1 MLREIKIIYLGVYLL
16 MAVFFLKT
24 LYIPIR
30 TIYPETDLWWFMPT
44 FNWHFEGIKSFS
56 QFLDFLF
63 SPQPPMYG
71 LFFFKAYFIP
81 ILYLFGTNPQYFIFV
96 SLIMHFMCSGLVF
109 LVSRKMGL
117 NFQASI
123 FSSLT
128 FLTLFAHFNY
138 YTWPSSVHHIAIVFF
153 VLLVLSLYLHTDSMI
168 KEGKGYYS
176 YYILTLLANLAASF
190 NRANI
195 FVLPLMILAHILICS
210 GNGEKR
216 VKNYDI
222 WLPLFITY
230 LVYPLYTFTQAGDL
244 LIVPMFSLGKIAA
257 VKYPILFM
265 SGLLSLFL
273 FRAAL
278 VQYNK
283 LKGSSRRLLIG
294 IARGILIIAIAGFL
308 YQKNKLP
315 ILTLLPYLMGLPFVS
330 ILLSFLEPLQTAFSI
345 SSISPYY
352 KFPWTVSSAFGVLF
366 ALSLLVIF
374 IKVFVLEKKQLIVLL
389 IWYVMSTFFFIQ
401 RQDFI
406 PSRYFVH
413 ISPVF
418 CIIFSS
424 VMIYLYDNFMDSIKL
439 TGNKARAF
447 ILALIFVFLC
457 VPNIFAIRLEMWRGR
472 LTNTFYIYDD
482 IKTANLIKTDL
493 SKSSNNPVAKNIY
506 INNVVPMPSKEYWDF
521 SPADPLNYDN
531 FRFLLAQVFDNKSM
545 RHVNINK
552 VPAESKGQKI
562 YSINDEGVTNE
573 QGSSIE
579 RFSALSQEGLKE
591 MRLRNNKKAV
601 ELFKSA
607 AKEKPFLLK
616 YVLSGHE
623 LKSLKWLTDGLG
635 LREWVRRIYY
645 TYNWDEKPAAKNV
658 HVSKMINNEIDRY
671 VLCLF
676 YLSYLEH
683 LSGNDDESYYW
694 FRQVGFLESG
704 YMSWL
709 SQSPAVK
716 NDEKMA
722 AFLGSIDNYR
732 FKYRAY
738 IRMYGNLPE
747 SLNSL
752 DFLVRLTLTKQG
764 WQII

>member
-24 LYIPIR
+24 LYIPIM
-30 TIYPETDLWWFMPT
+30 TIYPETDLWWMMPT
-44 FNWHFEGIKSFS
+44 FNWHLEDIKSFS
-56 QFLDFLF
+56 QFLGFLF

-81 ILYLFGTNPQYFIFV
+81 ILYLFGTNPQYFIFA

-117 NFQASI
+117 NFQVSI

-138 YTWPSSVHHIAIVFF
+138 YTWPSSVHHIPIVFF
-153 VLLVLSLYLHTDSMI
+153 VLLVLSLYLHTGSMI

-176 YYILTLLANLAASF
+176 YYTLTLLANLAASF

-210 GNGEKR
+210 RDDKER
-216 VKNYDI
+216 IKNYDI
-222 WLPLFITY
+222 WRPLFIIY
-230 LVYPLYTFTQAGDL
+230 LGYPLYSLTQVGDPVL
-244 LIVPMFSLGKIAA
+244 TATMSFLGKITA
-257 VKYPILFM
+257 VKYPILFIA
-265 SGLLSLFL
+265 GLLSLFL

-283 LKGSSRRLLIG
+283 LKESSRRLLIG
-294 IARGILIIAIAGFL
+294 TATGILIIAIAGFL
-308 YQKNKLP
+308 YQKNIKLL
-315 ILTLLPYLMGLPFVS
+315 ILPYLMGLPFVS

-374 IKVFVLEKKQLIVLL
+374 IRVFVLEKKQLIVLL

-406 PSRYFVH
+406 ASRYFVH

-424 VMIYLYDNFMDSIKL
+424 VMIYLYDNFMDSIRV
-439 TGNKARAF
+439 TGNKGRAV
-447 ILALIFVFLC
+447 ILALIFVLLC
-457 VPNIFAIRLEMWRGR
+457 VPNILAIRLEMWRGR

-493 SKSSNNPVAKNIY
+493 SKSNNNPVAKNIY
-506 INNVVPMPSKEYWDF
+506 INNVVLMPFKEYWDF
-521 SPADPLNYDN
+521 SPADPFNYDN
-531 FRFLLAQVFDNKSM
+531 FRFLLAQFFDNKSM
-545 RHVNINK
+545 RGVNINK

-562 YSINDEGVTNE
+562 YSINEEGVTNE

-591 MRLRNNKKAV
+591 MRLRNNKKAA
-601 ELFKSA
+601 ELFNAA

-658 HVSKMINNEIDRY
+658 HVSKMINNEIDSY

-694 FRQVGFLESG
+694 FCQIRFLESD

-716 NDEKMA
+716 NDKKML
-722 AFLGSIDNYR
+722 AFLYSIDNYR

-738 IRMYGNLPE
+738 ARMYGNLPE
-747 SLNSL
+747 SL
-752 DFLVRLTLTKQG
+752 DFGNFLFKLTLTKQG
-764 WQII
+764 WQVI